1 MVSRVTQGKS
11 YVFTEQVGGCIDCI
25 AANNPELCRD
35 LYNFEP
41 AGTWGY
47 WSEKES
53 MEAEPTMTDSKQVG
67 GSHYL
72 KAIQPWDIIEAWNL
86 DFWEGNAL
94 KYLLRYKEKGGLQD
108 LDKLE
113 HYIQRIRQNYS
124 NNN

>member
-1 MVSRVTQGKS
+1 MDSSVK
-11 YVFTEQVGGCIDCI
+11 
-25 AANNPELCRD
+25 
-35 LYNFEP
+35 
-41 AGTWGY
+41 
-47 WSEKES
+47 
-53 MEAEPTMTDSKQVG
+53 EPTYTDSKQIG

-72 KAIQPWDIIEAWNL
+72 KAIQPWDIIEAWQL

-113 HYIQRIRQNYS
+113 HYIEKIRQNYA